1 MYSSTREFKFTLLH
15 FTSAS
20 GEAIACVVIFKS
32 ERADEKKTDDN
43 ETESEKQ
50 RDTHEKGVKVEWKTG
65 IDHSVFDPVKDEHGN
80 IIFEATLGP
89 GKYYPG
95 GPTCTYHGKT
105 VPCLVY
111 ASDSGGITAG
121 ILVEVLKEFDQLE
134 LFPRVHGE
142 VFPFLLIDGHQSRL
156 DPSFLRYINDPNHQW
171 KVCLGVPYATSLWQV
186 ADSSEHN
193 GKFKSEWVKYKRK
206 LINFKFSKES
216 LPNSVE
222 PTDVMH
228 AILKLFLEV
237 YNHMKD
243 PQKDISDRGWY
254 PPNRKL
260 LQNPSLQKPEEVTL
274 PAINV
279 EHGMSALVADKLIQ
293 ARQRSN
299 AAKIAADKRKREDD
313 AIAENFRQSKK
324 LTAGVLVKYGVH
336 ALDNP
341 DFVAAVNERVAQ
353 KEQMATKKKSKDRAK
368 LVKNVKAVE
377 TLRAVHGHERDHLFR
392 ACTFDKCG
400 TYLQYKKKAK
410 GDPAMPKT
418 TNERRQRCVEW
429 IHRNSPHFTPHDSDD
444 EADPIHAIGEDV
456 AVMGNTEEEEKAD
469 AVLGLLEMA
478 SNRLSEPEADE
489 DHYKSDNDDGYG
501 MDMEDMEFATAAM

>member
-1 MYSSTREFKFTLLH
+1 M
-15 FTSAS
+15 
-20 GEAIACVVIFKS
+20 
-32 ERADEKKTDDN
+32 
-43 ETESEKQ
+43 
-50 RDTHEKGVKVEWKTG
+50 
-65 IDHSVFDPVKDEHGN
+65 P
-80 IIFEATLGP
+80 
-89 GKYYPG
+89 
-95 GPTCTYHGKT
+95 
-105 VPCLVY
+105 
-111 ASDSGGITAG
+111 
-121 ILVEVLKEFDQLE
+121 
-134 LFPRVHGE
+134 
-142 VFPFLLIDGHQSRL
+142 
-156 DPSFLRYINDPNHQW
+156 
-171 KVCLGVPYATSLWQV
+171 
-186 ADSSEHN
+186 
-193 GKFKSEWVKYKRK
+193 
-206 LINFKFSKES
+206 
-216 LPNSVE
+216 
-222 PTDVMH
+222 
-228 AILKLFLEV
+228 AILKLFPEV
-237 YNHMKD
+237 YNHKKD
-243 PQKDISDRGWY
+243 SQKAISDRGWY

-260 LQNPSLQKPEEVTL
+260 LQHLSLQKPEEVTL
-274 PAINV
+274 PATNV

-353 KEQMATKKKSKDRAK
+353 KEQMATMKKSKDRAK

-392 ACTFDKCG
+392 ACTFDECG

-410 GDPAMPKT
+410 GDPAMQKT
-418 TNERRQRCVEW
+418 TDEQRQRCVER

-444 EADPIHAIGEDV
+444 EADPIHAIGEDD
-456 AVMGNTEEEEKAD
+456 AVMGNTEEEEQAD

-489 DHYKSDNDDGYG
+489 DHYKYDNDDGYG